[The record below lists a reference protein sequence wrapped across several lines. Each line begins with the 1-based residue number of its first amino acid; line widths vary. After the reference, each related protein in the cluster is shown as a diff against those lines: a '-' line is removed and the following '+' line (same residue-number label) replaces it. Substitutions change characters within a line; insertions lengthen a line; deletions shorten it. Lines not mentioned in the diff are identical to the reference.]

1 MRPQRFED
9 TLKALLQQSGGQVK
23 KVAPARDA
31 GWDRNPFGLA
41 VTYQTGARVLLQ
53 IIATSADGEKY
64 DQPEGAPAE
73 GETALAP
80 VPVPDVF
87 DSGKVQ
93 LGLVDQHLAAL
104 LVNSGSRELA
114 RVEAY
119 SSEPE
124 AHNAIKYGVRATYHD
139 GSRINV
145 YVVHALPA
153 GRSDWPRGGEFSV
166 PFAV

>member
-9 TLKALLQQSGGQVK
+9 TLRALLQQSGGQVK
-23 KVAPARDA
+23 EVVPAKEA

-64 DQPEGAPAE
+64 DQPEGAPVE

-87 DSGKVQ
+87 DGGKLQ
-93 LGLVDQHLAAL
+93 LARVDQHLAAL
-104 LVNSGSRELA
+104 LANSISSATGS
-114 RVEAY
+114 
-119 SSEPE
+119 
-124 AHNAIKYGVRATYHD
+124 G
-139 GSRINV
+139 
-145 YVVHALPA
+145 
-153 GRSDWPRGGEFSV
+153 
-166 PFAV
+166 